1 MFVGLDA
8 TEEADALRGMHEG
21 VAVSE
26 FTEVECA
33 ADGGADCGTAARQ
46 DGERAFASAEE
57 LAFSEQEQAI
67 LEESGQLAGRDDY
80 APAETSVDD
89 PRSEAADLGAGD
101 VGVESV
107 DGAVGVACEQAGS
120 AVLRQG
126 GGGAE
131 QGRTHVGAFARRADE
146 QGFGGRGFERV
157 REVAERSVIGLFEDE
172 FINLSGVKLGAKHV
186 FVAAVDRDNQ
196 RVGR

>member
-89 PRSEAADLGAGD
+89 AWREAANLGAGD
-101 VGVESV
+101 VGVESI
-107 DGAVGVACEQAGS
+107 DGAVGVACEQGRPSFVMEAAARSKAGRMS
-120 AVLRQG
+120 ALSL
-126 GGGAE
+126 AE
-131 QGRTHVGAFARRADE
+131 PMSRDSA
-146 QGFGGRGFERV
+146 
-157 REVAERSVIGLFEDE
+157 
-172 FINLSGVKLGAKHV
+172 GVDSSACAK
-186 FVAAVDRDNQ
+186 
-196 RVGR
+196 